1 MTSQTDWDQGGTVR
15 QLQRLYLG
23 PSVGWV
29 NSPNNNI
36 LPVTSAGPI
45 SIALGMTL
53 VTVNFNGA
61 VVLNLP
67 SALASAAG
75 AQAQPGTFL
84 GRPIVVVDIAG
95 FASVANPIT
104 CNPFGSEL
112 IDGLAS
118 IAIKV
123 AYGAVVFTPNTPAG
137 GYTLTQS

>member
-1 MTSQTDWDQGGTVR
+1 MASQTDWDQGGITR

-23 PSVGWV
+23 PSVGWQM
-29 NSPNNNI
+29 SPGTNI

-53 VTVNFNGA
+53 ILVDFNGA
-61 VVLNLP
+61 VTLNLP
-67 SALASAAG
+67 SAKSSAAG

-84 GRPIVVVDIAG
+84 GRPIIIVDVGG
-95 FASVANPIT
+95 FAATGNIT
-104 CNPFGSEL
+104 INPFGSEL

-118 IAIKV
+118 ILIRT
-123 AYGAVVFTPNTPAG
+123 AYGAVILNPNLTLG